1 MEKSA
6 VEWLES
12 NLPTAFKDLTINK
25 QLIKQAKEIEKQQ
38 QDESAIEFSKWCL
51 DIGIYNQFKKTQGI
65 NKELLEIYK
74 KEKGL

>member
-1 MEKSA
+1 MTLREKFR
-6 VEWLES
+6 EIL
-12 NLPTAFKDLTINK
+12 TAFWISNWED
-25 QLIKQAKEIEKQQ
+25 ECEKIA
-38 QDESAIEFSKWCL
+38 DESAIEFSKWCL